1 MMKVLITG
9 GAGYIGTELVKALN
23 KVSGISEI
31 IVYDNLWKDN
41 YNLFTHS
48 NIKNG
53 KVKFIRAEILDSR
66 QLKKTLKDVDIVY
79 HLAAH
84 VDSKLINANHH
95 LYEQIN
101 NWGTAELTY
110 AIEESSVKKV
120 INASSIAVYGNASQ
134 TIDSVENPN
143 PKTYYGTSKLRGEEH
158 MIRLQEKINV
168 YNLRIGNVYGYGTS
182 MRMDTFINQFVFGAA
197 FENRIKILGEGEQKR
212 GLIQINNLIDILVG
226 IIDTDLKPDTYN
238 VVENSYSILEIA
250 DVLKSIIPEMEMLF
264 VNQHLQ
270 LRNIDIAPN
279 KEINRLI
286 KTKRTSI
293 KKEFEIFLNH
303 LYLSE

>member
-1 MMKVLITG
+1 
-9 GAGYIGTELVKALN
+9 
-23 KVSGISEI
+23 
-31 IVYDNLWKDN
+31 
-41 YNLFTHS
+41 
-48 NIKNG
+48 
-53 KVKFIRAEILDSR
+53 
-66 QLKKTLKDVDIVY
+66 
-79 HLAAH
+79 
-84 VDSKLINANHH
+84 
-95 LYEQIN
+95 
-101 NWGTAELTY
+101 
-110 AIEESSVKKV
+110 
-120 INASSIAVYGNASQ
+120 
-134 TIDSVENPN
+134 
-143 PKTYYGTSKLRGEEH
+143 

>member
-1 MMKVLITG
+1 MKILITG

-23 KVSGISEI
+23 KIPSVEEI
-31 IVYDNLWKDN
+31 IIYDNLWKDN

-48 NIKNG
+48 NIKRG
-53 KVKFIRAEILDSR
+53 KVKFIKAEILDSR
-66 QLKKTLKDVDIVY
+66 QLTKALKGVDIIY

-110 AIEESSVKKV
+110 AIEENQIKTI
-120 INASSIAVYGNASQ
+120 INASSIAVYGNEDEAISS
-134 TIDSVENPN
+134 TEKPS

-158 MIRLQEKINV
+158 IVRLQDKLNV

-182 MRMDTFINQFVFGAA
+182 MRMDTFINQFIFGVA

-212 GLIQINNLIDILVG
+212 GIIHIDSLVEILTSLIDSS
-226 IIDTDLKPDTYN
+226 LKPDTYN
-238 VVENSYSILEIA
+238 VVEQNYSILEVA
-250 DVLKSIIPEMEMLF
+250 DKLKSIVPQMEMLF

-270 LRNIDIAPN
+270 LRNLDVVPNADIN
-279 KEINRLI
+279 QLI
-286 KTKRTSI
+286 KTNRLDL
-293 KKEFEIFLNH
+293 KKEFEKFLEH
-303 LYLSE
+303 LFLSK